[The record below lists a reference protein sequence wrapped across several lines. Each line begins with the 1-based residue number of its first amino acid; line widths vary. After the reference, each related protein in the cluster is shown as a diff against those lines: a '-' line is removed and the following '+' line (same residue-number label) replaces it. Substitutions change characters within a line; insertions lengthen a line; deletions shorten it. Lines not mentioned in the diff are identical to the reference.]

1 MIFQQYYLNCLS
13 HASYLIG
20 DERTGSAVVVDPQR
34 DVSIYTEDARQ
45 HSLRIERVIETHV
58 HADFVSGHLELA
70 AETGATIC
78 YGEAAQ
84 VEFPIQRLT
93 DGERIACGD
102 LTLEIRA
109 TPGHTH
115 ESISIVVYEH
125 DRDTVPYAVLT
136 GDTLF
141 IGDVGRPDLLASEGA
156 SAEQMAA
163 QLYRSLHTRIL
174 SLPDDTRVY
183 PAHGAGSACGKSLSS
198 ETWSTIGDQRRL
210 NYALQPMSE
219 EAFIALVTE
228 GQPARPAYFSFDSR
242 RNRELRPLL
251 SEAEAPTALT
261 VDEVVALQKGGAVV
275 LDTRS
280 PADFAT
286 GHLRGSVN
294 VGLQGRFA
302 EYAGDV
308 VRPDQRIVL
317 VCDPGTEMEARV
329 RLGRIGYDLVAGHLQ
344 DPMRVFLEHPSRVEA
359 SSRLSPTQLAAS
371 LAEMPELVVLDVR
384 NTGELDHGA
393 IPGSAHVP
401 MASLIQRLGEL
412 DPSVPTVV
420 YCAGGYRSSMAASLL
435 AARGFADVSDLL
447 GGFDGWLIATEAKAG

>member
-1 MIFQQYYLNCLS
+1 M
-13 HASYLIG
+13 
-20 DERTGSAVVVDPQR
+20 
-34 DVSIYTEDARQ
+34 
-45 HSLRIERVIETHV
+45 
-58 HADFVSGHLELA
+58 
-70 AETGATIC
+70 
-78 YGEAAQ
+78 
-84 VEFPIQRLT
+84 
-93 DGERIACGD
+93 
-102 LTLEIRA
+102 
-109 TPGHTH
+109 
-115 ESISIVVYEH
+115 
-125 DRDTVPYAVLT
+125 
-136 GDTLF
+136 
-141 IGDVGRPDLLASEGA
+141 
-156 SAEQMAA
+156 
-163 QLYRSLHTRIL
+163 
-174 SLPDDTRVY
+174 
-183 PAHGAGSACGKSLSS
+183 
-198 ETWSTIGDQRRL
+198 
-210 NYALQPMSE
+210 
-219 EAFIALVTE
+219 
-228 GQPARPAYFSFDSR
+228 
-242 RNRELRPLL
+242 
-251 SEAEAPTALT
+251 
-261 VDEVVALQKGGAVV
+261 
-275 LDTRS
+275 
-280 PADFAT
+280 
-286 GHLRGSVN
+286 N